1 LTQRARRIVWG
12 GAIALVTAVLVLLY
26 QRLLGATGG
35 AAWTWVKDGVRYELV
50 RPTLL
55 GVLLVTPVLMFVLGR
70 SLADL
75 PWPQRLLSLVFRL
88 TFLGLVAFSLAR
100 LVRTDDAHRI
110 ATVLLVDVSDSVSD
124 QALGDAKQTIAS
136 FYAKKGPED
145 VLRLV
150 TFAERPRRVELEQG
164 GKLALPESLRH
175 APRGQAA
182 SASTNIE
189 GALELAYAL
198 FPPGY
203 LKRAVLVS
211 DGVETEG
218 NLLAEAGRAR
228 SLGVRLWAVPYRRPL
243 PPEVAVVALRLPD
256 KVDVG
261 QSFEVAADVYA
272 SRASKVRAKLYQGE
286 ALNGLDGV
294 RELELKP
301 GPNEIK
307 FQSVVRVGGEVTYD
321 LKLDAL
327 EADEFAANNA
337 YSATLDVPGRP
348 AVLYV
353 EGQLQR
359 ASYFANALG
368 TQQFDVDTRAA
379 AAFPAS
385 LRELERYDFV
395 AISDVPKEALNPA
408 AQDLVEKYV
417 RDLGGGFLFAGGDAG
432 YGLGGWAHTTFER
445 LLPVRMDA
453 QRRKEMPDVA
463 MMLVID
469 RSGSMTGLPM
479 EMAKAAC
486 IATLGALSPDDLLE
500 LIAFDSTPVRYVK
513 LQQARYRSRIQ
524 NDIERIQPGGGT
536 EIFSALDMAY
546 QDLSVV
552 RARRKHVILLTDGQS
567 SEQGI
572 RDLVQGM
579 IASSITVTTVGLGEG
594 VKQDLLRTIADAGGG
609 RFHYVPDPNSL
620 PKIFTR
626 ETEMISQQAA
636 VDEWFPVE
644 QVGSA
649 EFLKGIAIGSAPL
662 LHGYVATELKP
673 PPAQLILQ
681 SDRGDPILARW
692 RVGLGWAIAWTSDV
706 KNHWAVDW
714 LKWSGYPRFWGQL
727 VREHMRVKRRR
738 ELDMKTE
745 VSGSRV
751 RATVDAFT
759 ADERF
764 DDGVDSKLFVSP
776 AGKPSERREVAMKQV
791 APGRYEADFELA
803 GFGSYVLRAEHAR
816 RDADGNRKP
825 FATSTGRVSNPYPRE
840 YSSFE
845 PDIEKLTRAA
855 SVGGGAIDPNPQAV
869 FDAGGEKITYQK
881 DLWSRFV
888 LAAIVAFL
896 LDLLVR
902 RVRIFD
908 RKAVAA
914 RRSSLP
920 PPASV

>member
-1 LTQRARRIVWG
+1 VWG
-12 GAIALVTAVLVLLY
+12 LAIVLVAGVLFAAY
-26 QRLLGATGG
+26 QRLLGTTGG
-35 AAWTWVKDGVRYELV
+35 GALSWTKDGVRYELV
-50 RPTLL
+50 QPALL
-55 GVLLVTPVLMFVLGR
+55 GVLLVTPLLMFVLGR

-75 PWPQRLLSLVFRL
+75 PWPQRLLALLFRV
-88 TFLGLVAFSLAR
+88 TFLGLIAFSLAR
-100 LVRTDDAHRI
+100 LVRTDDAHRV
-110 ATVLLVDVSDSVSD
+110 ATVLLIDVSDSVSD
-124 QALGDAKQTIAS
+124 QAIGDAKKTIES
-136 FYAKKGPED
+136 FYAGRGRED
-145 VLRLV
+145 VLRVV
-150 TFAERPRRVELEQG
+150 TFAERPRRIEVEKN
-164 GKLALPESLRH
+164 GKLEIPASLRH
-175 APRGQAA
+175 APRGKPP

-189 GALELAYAL
+189 TAFELAYGL

-203 LKRAVLVS
+203 LKRAVVVS

-218 NLLAEAGRAR
+218 NLLAAAGRA
-228 SLGVRLWAVPYRRPL
+228 SALGVRLWAVPYRRPL
-243 PPEVAVVALRLPD
+243 PPEIAVVALRLPD

-261 QSFEVAADVYA
+261 QSFDVSADVYA
-272 SRASKVRAKLYQGE
+272 SRAAKIRAKLYQGE

-294 RELELKP
+294 REVELKP

-321 LKLDAL
+321 LKLEPL
-327 EADEFAANNA
+327 GPDEFRENNG

-353 EGQLQR
+353 EGQPQR

-368 TQQFDVDTRAA
+368 AQQFDVDVRAPG
-379 AAFPAS
+379 AFPAS
-385 LRELERYDFV
+385 LRELERYDFI

-408 AQDLVEKYV
+408 AQDIVEKYV

-453 QRRKEMPDVA
+453 ERRKEMPDVA
-463 MMLVID
+463 MILVID

-479 EMAKAAC
+479 EMAKSAC
-486 IATLGALSPDDLLE
+486 IATLSALQPDDLLE
-500 LIAFDSTPVRYVK
+500 VIAFDSTPVRYVK

-524 NDIERIQPGGGT
+524 NDVERIQPGGGT
-536 EIFSALDMAY
+536 EIFQSLDMAY
-546 QDLSVV
+546 QDLSVA
-552 RARRKHVILLTDGQS
+552 RARRKHVILLTDGQAA
-567 SEQGI
+567 EQGI
-572 RDLVQGM
+572 RDLVQAM
-579 IASSITVTTVGLGEG
+579 VASSITVTTVGLGEG
-594 VKQDLLRTIADAGGG
+594 VKQDLLRTIADTGGG
-609 RFHYVPDPNSL
+609 RFHNVPDPNSL

-626 ETEMISQQAA
+626 ETEMVSQQAA

-649 EFLKGIAIGSAPL
+649 EFLKGVSVGAAPL

-692 RVGLGWAIAWTSDV
+692 RVGLGWAVAWTSDV
-706 KNHWAVDW
+706 KNHWAVEW
-714 LKWSGYPRFWGQL
+714 LRWSGYPKFWGQL

-745 VSGSRV
+745 VVGSRV

-759 ADERF
+759 PDERF
-764 DDGVDSKLFVSP
+764 DDGIDSKLFVSP
-776 AGKPSERREVAMKQV
+776 AGKPTERREVAMKQI
-791 APGRYEADFELA
+791 APGRYEADFELT

-816 RDADGNRKP
+816 RDQEGNRKP

-845 PDIEKLTRAA
+845 PDVEKLTRAA
-855 SVGGGAIDPNPQAV
+855 SVGGGSLDPKPSAV
-869 FDAGGEKITYQK
+869 FDPAGEKITYQK

-888 LAAIVAFL
+888 LAAIVVFL

-908 RKAVAA
+908 RKAVAVRNA
-914 RRSSLP
+914 R
-920 PPASV
+920 